1 MCIALRRRPQHRG
14 SAAVQ
19 AGKVVL
25 RQSLADILNRPRTPR
40 SLQGWKELPY
50 SGTPGVLA
58 PPPPPLAPP
67 RPSPHLTG

>member
-1 MCIALRRRPQHRG
+1 M
-14 SAAVQ
+14 Q

-58 PPPPPLAPP
+58 PLSPPSRP
-67 RPSPHLTG
+67 RSPRSLHLTGWWC